1 MLRARFH
8 LLLVHDI
15 NTRFFSKITTFFSK
29 MTTFFSKP
37 NSALLDRSQS
47 SRRQSDAMCL
57 SRRDRLFAPT
67 IRYQFKRRLFSR
79 RPCTGP
85 HLWAGPHSRLQRL
98 ANCVSISFNLL
109 VINPR
114 CLAILRSGQ
123 RNLLSCPI
131 QLCRLFRLAMTG
143 PAMLSRMPKM
153 PNPEAILKRRRNERG
168 LALF

>member
-1 MLRARFH
+1 MYMPVSACICFH
-8 LLLVHDI
+8 IGAVSSAYLPVCSIHYI

-29 MTTFFSKP
+29 ITTFFSKP
-37 NSALLDRSQS
+37 NSALFDRSQS

-85 HLWAGPHSRLQRL
+85 HLWAGPHSRLQRF

-109 VINPR
+109 VTNQR
-114 CLAILRSGQ
+114 CLADL
-123 RNLLSCPI
+123 
-131 QLCRLFRLAMTG
+131 
-143 PAMLSRMPKM
+143 
-153 PNPEAILKRRRNERG
+153 RRRSLLMG
-168 LALF
+168 TLVCTPI